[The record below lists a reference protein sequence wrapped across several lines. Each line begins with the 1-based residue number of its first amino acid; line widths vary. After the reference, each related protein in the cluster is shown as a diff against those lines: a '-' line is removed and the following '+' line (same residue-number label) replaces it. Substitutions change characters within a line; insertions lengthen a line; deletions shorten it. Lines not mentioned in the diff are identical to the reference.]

1 MSSSSLILNSDA
13 LETFLQNIKKTQALS
28 DLEDIRISILGK
40 KGILTDHMKTMMSL
54 SPEERRNQGA
64 FLNIFKDKISQA
76 LETQKKILEAQ
87 ALEETLKDSWEDITL
102 PIRPSPSGKV
112 HPLTQAKEEV
122 LSFFTKQGFSLE
134 EGPEIETADHNF
146 GDLNI
151 PEHHPAR
158 QMHDTFYLKAR
169 NPENSKEPLLLR
181 THTSNIQ
188 IRQFK
193 TKKPPFRFVSIGP
206 VYRSDYDNT
215 HTPMFHQVEL
225 VALEK
230 GLNMGHLKGLLTEF
244 LKFFFNLPELEIR
257 LRPSFFPFTEPSAE
271 VDIGYSHKDGKI
283 ILGKADNWLEI
294 LGCGMIHPNVISN
307 CGLDPSEIGGFA
319 FGMGLERIA
328 MLKYGIPD
336 LRSFFEGDL
345 RWLNHYGFSWG
356 TSPSLFG
363 SVVP

>member
-1 MSSSSLILNSDA
+1 MSSSPSILDPHA
-13 LETFLQNIKKTQALS
+13 LDVFLQKIQESQTLS
-28 DLEDIRISILGK
+28 GLEEIRISILGK
-40 KGILTDHMKTMMSL
+40 KGALTEHMKTLGSL
-54 SPEERRNQGA
+54 SPEERRDQGA
-64 FLNIFKDKISQA
+64 FLNSFKDKLELSLEIQKKNLELRA
-76 LETQKKILEAQ
+76 LEDHMKG
-87 ALEETLKDSWEDITL
+87 DWEDITL
-102 PIRPSPSGKV
+102 PARPSSYGKV

-122 LSFFTKQGFSLE
+122 LSFFTKHGFSLE
-134 EGPEIETADHNF
+134 EGPEIETAEYNF
-146 GDLNI
+146 GALNI

-158 QMHDTFYLKAR
+158 QMHDTFYLKDR
-169 NPENSKEPLLLR
+169 NPQNPEEALLLR
-181 THTSNIQ
+181 THTSNVQ
-188 IRQFK
+188 VRQFK
-193 TKKPPFRFVSIGP
+193 TQKPPFRFISIGP
-206 VYRSDYDNT
+206 VYRSDYDAT

-230 GLNMGHLKGLLTEF
+230 GLNMGHLKGLLTDF
-244 LKFFFNLPELEIR
+244 LKFFFDLPELEIR

-271 VDIGYSHKDGKI
+271 VDIGYRHKDGKI
-283 ILGKADNWLEI
+283 ILGKAENWLEI

-363 SVVP
+363 RVAP

>member
-1 MSSSSLILNSDA
+1 MSSSSSVLDPRA
-13 LETFLQNIKKTQALS
+13 LESLLQNIKETQTLS
-28 DLEDIRISILGK
+28 GLDDIRISILGK
-40 KGILTDHMKTMMSL
+40 KGLLTEHMKTLGAL
-54 SPEERRNQGA
+54 SPDEKRTQGA
-64 FLNIFKDKISQA
+64 FLNSFKSKIEEA
-76 LETQKKILEAQ
+76 LESQKKLLETL
-87 ALEETLKDSWEDITL
+87 ALEDSLKEVWEDITL
-102 PIRPSPSGKV
+102 PIRPSISGKV

-122 LSFFTKQGFSLE
+122 LSFFTKKGFSLE
-134 EGPEIETADHNF
+134 EGPEIETSDYNF
-146 GDLNI
+146 SDLNI
-151 PEHHPAR
+151 PKHHPAR

-169 NPENSKEPLLLR
+169 NPQNPEEALLLR
-181 THTSNIQ
+181 THTSNVQ

-215 HTPMFHQVEL
+215 HTPMFHQIEL

-244 LKFFFNLPELEIR
+244 LKFFFDLPELEIR

-283 ILGKADNWLEI
+283 VLGKAENWLEI